1 MGNNTSMTGDQ
12 MKKLGFVED
21 GAGTGNFVHIS
32 KLTPKGKVDKLP
44 NLIERA
50 ITPDKILIDKS
61 GPAFNNVLLQARI
74 NELNAQE
81 AFDGSNFKNSHID
94 EYGLMERISA
104 KDLFK
109 VYKETGYMFA
119 KLHTYETFLLPDGS
133 YIDVLYSFD
142 LSPVSAPR
150 MTQSDKWKLDPNHID
165 PLKRQRKPVEKY
177 FKFKQDLLSLCAV
190 NGYNLTERLNI
201 LFVVP
206 MPDSWSKN
214 KRYAMNNQPHKQRP
228 DRDNYLKAFQ
238 DSFKGDDGHVWDG
251 RTIKV
256 WGAKGRIIIF

>member
-1 MGNNTSMTGDQ
+1 MSNNTRWSSEDF
-12 MKKLGFVED
+12 KKQGLIEVNGAFVK
-21 GAGTGNFVHIS
+21 ASSQVI
-32 KLTPKGKVDKLP
+32 KGKVDKLP

-50 ITPDKILIDKS
+50 IQPDKILIDKS
-61 GPAFNNVLLQARI
+61 GPAFDNNKLQARI
-74 NELNAQE
+74 NEINAQE
-81 AFDGSNFKNSHID
+81 AFDGLNFKNNHID
-94 EYGLMERISA
+94 EYGLMERFSA

-119 KLHTYETFLLPDGS
+119 KPHTYETFLLPDGS

-206 MPDSWSKN
+206 FPKSYSK
-214 KRYAMNNQPHKQRP
+214 KKQEQLNNQPHDQKP
-228 DRDNYLKAFQ
+228 DIDNFSKSFL
-238 DSFKGDDGHVWDG
+238 DSLSNNDRFVWNLHA
-251 RTIKV
+251 IKL
-256 WGAKGRIIIF
+256 WGYKGRIIIF